1 MSKPG
6 WLKAQIDDAKEEIR
20 HWPQWLRQAR
30 GLESL
35 DDVHPK
41 QPEEGSEKKL
51 PGNEPQSLGA

>member
-35 DDVHPK
+35 DDAHPK
-41 QPEEGSEKKL
+41 QPEEGSEK
-51 PGNEPQSLGA
+51 